1 MREVLKDAE
10 KIRED
15 MIQELERLKREQRF
29 GLMEQ
34 MDCEDEENED
44 FDFQGGYYLYR
55 QRYETTIASTS
66 WKLTQ
71 PLRKMM
77 DFLHRQ
83 DNSVAE
89 DTKRLKH
96 EKKRI
101 PYEANNKHGIAV
113 VCLELQEELLPEI
126 LKRLKYIEEPLDI
139 YLPEKINLYQH
150 ETGVNFKCLNT
161 IKKETFMAYELVLC
175 IKTRKSTLKQ
185 DLDGVLRSAE
195 MVKQAILLLRGG
207 MPRGGLLSGDLP
219 TGSSGEELFERNEQ
233 GSLFY
238 PWNNCFWIKTNAV
251 DELIGDIAKLLGSRK
266 FLQILPEQIRKNGY
280 VHYLYNVEEN
290 RFFQEKSRCF
300 IKKYLENQEKQK
312 REEHERYLV
321 DVMDTVFTTLFYDEN
336 GFYQYLERIF
346 EERYHL
352 DWRFSKIRL
361 EADKQIKDGS
371 SLKDIYLYIQT
382 ATGCEDTILKNM
394 YQEEIQQW
402 NRVLIP
408 RSEVISFCKE
418 CQKKKHAV
426 FFVNNSCLENHN
438 IKQLLQQQGI
448 IADRIIT
455 KKEIIFEREQ
465 NSLYLTSRYYSEKAF
480 GKTIMLLSPQMQFY
494 LSEQYDK
501 FEKYL
506 SGNMENN
513 LMLGI
518 LVNKYLYN
526 SPMALRTDGSVE
538 CSGVRAVAEGVVGP
552 IFLAFMEY
560 LEDTTSN
567 DERLLF
573 LAREGWFL
581 QRLYAQYCKAF
592 QKDERKNSYFYTSR
606 RAASIPQISSYQDIE
621 ELLKSPYNGKLSTLM
636 RERFGLEYKKKD
648 CWIESLKKER
658 IVVLEALLEQFDDLK
673 ERIEYEKQIYLK
685 YIAQEGYEKEDLT
698 VVDVGYSGSIQ
709 YYLMKLL
716 QKRLDGCYLATEK
729 NVKPERLNGVSKGMY
744 HFWSSPVFSKMTL
757 FIEAVTCAPHGQ
769 VVCFEESN
777 GQIIPVLKEKENKA
791 FVKAKPIQESILE
804 YVNLMGSL
812 LAEIPHKFS
821 HNLVLDLFTEIQR
834 QNFLGSDL
842 KQIFAVN
849 DEYCN
854 DGEWYFD
861 ESLGEWKLRQGS

>member
-15 MIQELERLKREQRF
+15 MILELERSKKEQHF
-29 GLMEQ
+29 KQVEQ
-34 MDCEDEENED
+34 IDSEDEENED

-55 QRYETTIASTS
+55 QRYETTISSTS

-83 DNSVAE
+83 DNSVTE
-89 DTKRLKH
+89 NTKRFKH

-101 PYEANNKHGIAV
+101 PREVCDKQGIAV
-113 VCLELQEELLPEI
+113 VCLELQEELLPEV

-139 YLPEKINLYQH
+139 YIPENVSEYRHKADF
-150 ETGVNFKCLNT
+150 NFKYLNT
-161 IKKETFMAYELVLC
+161 IKKETFISYELVLC
-175 IKTRKSTLKQ
+175 IKAKKNTLKQ
-185 DLDGVLRSAE
+185 DLDGVLRSTE
-195 MVKQAILLLRGG
+195 MVKQVVSLLREG
-207 MPRGGLLSGDLP
+207 MPRGGMLSADLP
-219 TGSSGEELFERNEQ
+219 AESKGEELFERDEA
-233 GSLFY
+233 GSFFY

-251 DELIGDIAKLLGSRK
+251 EELTGDITKLLGNRN
-266 FLQILPEQIRKNGY
+266 FLQILPEEIHKNGY
-280 VHYLYNVEEN
+280 VHYLYNVEKN
-290 RFFQEKSRCF
+290 RFFEEKSRCF

-312 REEHERYLV
+312 REEHDRYLV
-321 DVMDTVFTTLFYDEN
+321 DIMDTVFTTLFYDEN

-346 EERYHL
+346 EERYQL

-361 EADKQIKDGS
+361 EADKQIKNRN
-371 SLKDIYLYIQT
+371 SLKDIYSYIQT

-408 RSEVISFCKE
+408 RSEVISFCKA
-418 CQKKKHAV
+418 CQKRKHIV
-426 FFVNNSCLENHN
+426 FFVNNSFLENQN
-438 IKQLLQQQGI
+438 IEQLLQQQGI
-448 IADRIIT
+448 TADRIIT
-455 KKEIIFEREQ
+455 KKEIIFEKEQ
-465 NSLYLTSRYYSEKAF
+465 NLLYLTSRYCSEKAV

-506 SGNMENN
+506 SGNMEDN

-526 SPMALRTDGSVE
+526 SPMALRADGTVE
-538 CSGVRAVAEGVVGP
+538 CPSVGAVSEGVLGP

-560 LEDTTSN
+560 LEDVTNS

-581 QRLYAQYCKAF
+581 QQLYIQYCKAF
-592 QKDERKNSYFYTSR
+592 QRDERKNSYFYTSR
-606 RAASIPQISSYQDIE
+606 RAASVPQISSYQDIE

-636 RERFGLEYKKKD
+636 RERFGIELKKED
-648 CWIESLKKER
+648 CWIESLKKDR
-658 IVVLEALLEQFDDLK
+658 TIVLEALLEQFDDLK
-673 ERIEYEKQIYLK
+673 ERIEYEKQLYLK
-685 YIAQEGYEKEDLT
+685 YIAQEGYKKEHLT

-744 HFWSSPVFSKMTL
+744 HFWSNPVFSKMTL

-769 VVCFEESN
+769 VLCFKESN
-777 GQIIPVLKEKENKA
+777 GQIVPVLKETENRG
-791 FVKAKPIQESILE
+791 FLRAKPIQEGILE
-804 YVNLMGSL
+804 YVDLMGNL
-812 LAEIPHKFS
+812 LAEIPHRFS
-821 HNLVLDLFTEIQR
+821 HKLVLDLFTEIQR
-834 QNFLGSDL
+834 QNFLGSGL
-842 KQIFAVN
+842 RQIFAVN

-854 DGEWYFD
+854 DGEWYFE